1 MKQKEW
7 IVTLHN
13 INQLQIYLEGLIK
26 EGKTPQVTIKEKVS
40 GDKRSLEANK
50 FLWGRL
56 YKSISNFTGYLPM
69 EVHLLCGHLFLSE
82 QKTINGVQVPY
93 VRSTS
98 DLTIEE
104 FTFYIQNIESYF
116 AQLGWSIEQG

>member
-1 MKQKEW
+1 M
-7 IVTLHN
+7 
-13 INQLQIYLEGLIK
+13 EGLIK

-50 FLWGRL
+50 FLWGKL
-56 YKSISNFTGYLPM
+56 YKSIGNFTGYLPM

-98 DLTIEE
+98 DLTVEE
-104 FTFYIQNIESYF
+104 FASYIQNIEVYF
-116 AQLGWSIEQG
+116 SNLGWSME

>member
-1 MKQKEW
+1 MKQKDW
-7 IVTLHN
+7 MV
-13 INQLQIYLEGLIK
+13 NQQNLGNLMTYLEDLLK
-26 EGKTPQVTIKEKVS
+26 EGKQPLVTIKEKAS
-40 GDKRSLEANK
+40 GDKRSIEANK

-93 VRSTS
+93 VRSTT
-98 DLTIEE
+98 DLTVEQ
-104 FTFYIQNIESYF
+104 FSLYIQQIESYF
-116 AQLGWSIEQG
+116 AQLGWSMND

>member
-1 MKQKEW
+1 MKHRNW
-7 IVTLHN
+7 IVTLQN
-13 INQLQIYLEGLIK
+13 LPELQIYLEGLIK
-26 EGKTPQVTIKEKVS
+26 DGKTPQVTIKEKA
-40 GDKRSLEANK
+40 DKGRSLEANK

-56 YKSISNFTGYLPM
+56 YKSISNFSGYLPM

-93 VRSTS
+93 VRSTT

-104 FTFYIQNIESYF
+104 FASYIQNIEVYF
-116 AQLGWSIEQG
+116 SNLGWSMDE

>member
-7 IVTLHN
+7 IVTLQN

-40 GDKRSLEANK
+40 GDKRSIEANK

-93 VRSTS
+93 VRSTT
-98 DLTIEE
+98 DLTVEE

-116 AQLGWSIEQG
+116 SQLGWSSE

>member
-1 MKQKEW
+1 ME
-7 IVTLHN
+7 
-13 INQLQIYLEGLIK
+13 ELI
-26 EGKTPQVTIKEKVS
+26 EQGKLPQVTIKEKADS
-40 GDKRSLEANK
+40 KRSLEANK

-93 VRSTS
+93 VRSTT
-98 DLTIEE
+98 DLTVEE
-104 FTFYIQNIESYF
+104 FTSYIQQIESYF
-116 AQLGWSIEQG
+116 AQLGWSID

>member
-7 IVTLHN
+7 IVTLQN

-50 FLWGRL
+50 FLWGKL
-56 YKSISNFTGYLPM
+56 YKSISQFTGYLPM

-93 VRSTS
+93 VRSTT
-98 DLTIEE
+98 DLTVEE

-116 AQLGWSIEQG
+116 AQLGWSINE

>member
-1 MKQKEW
+1 MKQRDW
-7 IVTLHN
+7 IVSQQN
-13 INQLQIYLEGLIK
+13 IPQLMIYLEELIK
-26 EGKTPQVTIKEKVS
+26 QGKTPQVTIKEKA
-40 GDKRSLEANK
+40 DKGRSLEANK
-50 FLWGRL
+50 FLWGKL
-56 YKSISNFTGYLPM
+56 YKSISQFTGYLPM

-82 QKTINGVQVPY
+82 QKTINGIQVPY

-116 AQLGWSIEQG
+116 AQLGWSSE

>member
-1 MKQKEW
+1 MKQKDW
-7 IVTLHN
+7 MVSQQNLGN
-13 INQLQIYLEGLIK
+13 LMIYLEGLIK

-40 GDKRSLEANK
+40 GDKRSIEANK

-93 VRSTS
+93 VRSTT
-98 DLTIEE
+98 DLTVEE
-104 FTFYIQNIESYF
+104 FTSYIQSIEVYF
-116 AQLGWSIEQG
+116 SNLGWSME

>member
-1 MKQKEW
+1 MED
-7 IVTLHN
+7 
-13 INQLQIYLEGLIK
+13 LIK

-40 GDKRSLEANK
+40 GDKRSIEANK

-56 YKSISNFTGYLPM
+56 YKSISQFTGYLPM

-104 FTFYIQNIESYF
+104 FSAYIQHIETYF
-116 AQLGWSIEQG
+116 AQLGWSIE

>member
-1 MKQKEW
+1 MKQREF
-7 IVTLHN
+7 IVSSQN
-13 INQLQIYLEGLIK
+13 MPQLMIYLEALIK

-50 FLWGRL
+50 FLWGKL
-56 YKSISNFTGYLPM
+56 YKSISQFTGYLPM
-69 EVHLLCGHLFLSE
+69 EVHLLCGHLFLCE
-82 QKTINGVQVPY
+82 QKTINGIQVPY

-116 AQLGWSIEQG
+116 AQLGWSMDE

>member
-1 MKQKEW
+1 MKQREW

-50 FLWGRL
+50 FLWGKL

-69 EVHLLCGHLFLSE
+69 EVHLLCGHLFLCE

-93 VRSTS
+93 VRSTT

-104 FTFYIQNIESYF
+104 FTSYIQNIEVYF
-116 AQLGWSIEQG
+116 SNLGWSME

>member
-1 MKQKEW
+1 MKQKDW
-7 IVTLHN
+7 IVSQQNLGN
-13 INQLQIYLEGLIK
+13 LMIYLEDLIK
-26 EGKTPQVTIKEKVS
+26 EGKTPQVTIKEKA
-40 GDKRSLEANK
+40 DKGRSIEANK

-93 VRSTS
+93 VRSTT
-98 DLTIEE
+98 DLTVEE
-104 FTFYIQNIESYF
+104 FTSYIQSIEVYF
-116 AQLGWSIEQG
+116 SNLGWSIE

>member
-1 MKQKEW
+1 M
-7 IVTLHN
+7 
-13 INQLQIYLEGLIK
+13 IYLEELIK
-26 EGKTPQVTIKEKVS
+26 DGKTPQVTIKEKA
-40 GDKRSLEANK
+40 DKARSLEANK

-93 VRSTS
+93 VRSTT
-98 DLTIEE
+98 DLTVEE

-116 AQLGWSIEQG
+116 SQLGWSSE

>member
-1 MKQKEW
+1 MKQKNW
-7 IVTLHN
+7 IVSKQN
-13 INQLQIYLEGLIK
+13 IPQLMIYLEELIK
-26 EGKTPQVTIKEKVS
+26 EGKTPQVTIKEKA
-40 GDKRSLEANK
+40 DKGRSLEANK
-50 FLWGRL
+50 FLWGKL
-56 YKSISNFTGYLPM
+56 YKSISQFTGYLPM

-98 DLTIEE
+98 DLTIED

-116 AQLGWSIEQG
+116 AQLGWSMNE

>member
-1 MKQKEW
+1 MKQREF
-7 IVTLHN
+7 IVSSQN
-13 INQLQIYLEGLIK
+13 MPQLMIYLEALIK

-50 FLWGRL
+50 FLWGKL
-56 YKSISNFTGYLPM
+56 YKSISQFTGYLPM
-69 EVHLLCGHLFLSE
+69 EVHLLCGHLFLCE
-82 QKTINGVQVPY
+82 QKTINEIQVPY

-116 AQLGWSIEQG
+116 AQLGWSMDE

>member
-26 EGKTPQVTIKEKVS
+26 KGKTPQVTIKEKVS
-40 GDKRSLEANK
+40 GDKRSIEANK

-56 YKSISNFTGYLPM
+56 YKSISQFTGYLPM
-69 EVHLLCGHLFLSE
+69 EVHLLCGHLFLTE
-82 QKTINGVQVPY
+82 QKTINEVQVPY
-93 VRSTS
+93 VRSTT
-98 DLTIEE
+98 DLSVEE
-104 FTFYIQNIESYF
+104 FSLYIQQIESYF
-116 AQLGWSIEQG
+116 SQLGWSIE

>member
-1 MKQKEW
+1 MKQKDW
-7 IVTLHN
+7 IVSQQNLGN
-13 INQLQIYLEGLIK
+13 LMIYLESLIK

-40 GDKRSLEANK
+40 GDKRSIEANK

-93 VRSTS
+93 VRSTT
-98 DLTIEE
+98 DLTVEE
-104 FTFYIQNIESYF
+104 FTSYIQSIEVYF
-116 AQLGWSIEQG
+116 SNLGWSMND

>member
-1 MKQKEW
+1 MKPRDW
-7 IVTLHN
+7 IVSQQN
-13 INQLQIYLEGLIK
+13 ISQLMIYLEELIK
-26 EGKTPQVTIKEKVS
+26 QGKTPQVTIKEKVS

-50 FLWGRL
+50 FLWGKL

-93 VRSTS
+93 VRSTT
-98 DLTIEE
+98 DLSVEQFST
-104 FTFYIQNIESYF
+104 YIQHIETYF
-116 AQLGWSIEQG
+116 SQLGWSMDE

>member
-1 MKQKEW
+1 MKQKEF
-7 IVTLHN
+7 IVSSQN
-13 INQLQIYLEGLIK
+13 MPQLMIYLEALIK

-40 GDKRSLEANK
+40 GGKRSLEANK
-50 FLWGRL
+50 FLWGKL
-56 YKSISNFTGYLPM
+56 YKSISQFTGYLPM
-69 EVHLLCGHLFLSE
+69 EVHLLCGHLFLCE

-93 VRSTS
+93 VRSTT

-116 AQLGWSIEQG
+116 AQLGWSMDE

>member
-1 MKQKEW
+1 ME
-7 IVTLHN
+7 
-13 INQLQIYLEGLIK
+13 ELIK
-26 EGKTPQVTIKEKVS
+26 EGKTPQVTIKEKAS
-40 GDKRSLEANK
+40 GGKRSLEANK
-50 FLWGRL
+50 FLWGKL
-56 YKSISNFTGYLPM
+56 YKSISQFSGYLPM

-82 QKTINGVQVPY
+82 QKIINGVQVPY

-116 AQLGWSIEQG
+116 AQLGWSMDE

>member
-1 MKQKEW
+1 MKQRDW
-7 IVTLHN
+7 IVTQQN
-13 INQLQIYLEGLIK
+13 MPQLMIYLEDLIK

-40 GDKRSLEANK
+40 GDKRSIEANK

-56 YKSISNFTGYLPM
+56 YKSISQFTGYLPM

-104 FTFYIQNIESYF
+104 FSAYIQHIETYF
-116 AQLGWSIEQG
+116 AQLGWSIE